1 MRSGQ
6 PEEHG
11 VKITLTTVSV
21 ANVMTENKPFC
32 SKMEQC
38 LFREMQYGTNAS
50 LRPRCFCLVIDFVA
64 TTVRAC
70 TCVSMHMWV
79 HRACLYS
86 KEHSCTQC
94 VRVFVCG
101 KHVFYTQTLEP
112 SGLIMRPGNY
122 TPLSETAGAEQTS
135 K

>member
-70 TCVSMHMWV
+70 T
-79 HRACLYS
+79 YS